1 MDEEKTKFIVKAVV
15 SSGNSPTSFGSLT
28 GILGDLSYY
37 EKNAGFGLIRTI
49 EQNLEDLFFLFTSEI
64 TNLMVSA
71 KVDIPIERKKV
82 SRILYRL
89 ARLGMLQTDDTI
101 KVINEELQ
109 KKKLTYKI
117 PLDLKPKL
125 NQILDVNKNL
135 VHGLHNLYLLE
146 KSEKVEEIS
155 KFTKKYLVLS
165 LAQLDQSILDLQTA
179 FQKILDNA
187 TETDKMREIGTEI
200 LTKLGHL
207 KISVEYMDPLEIATI
222 IYQEQ
227 LAAEGVKN
235 TYNFTKK
242 KDLTINEIKDGIAR
256 ILAIKS
262 EQS

>member
-1 MDEEKTKFIVKAVV
+1 MDEEKTKFIIKALIG
-15 SSGNSPTSFGSLT
+15 SGNSPTSFGSLT
-28 GILGDLSYY
+28 GILGDLSAF
-37 EKNAGFGLIRTI
+37 EQNADFELIRTI
-49 EQNLEDLFFLFTSEI
+49 EQNLEDLIFTFMSEI

-89 ARLGMLQTDDTI
+89 VRLGLLETDDPIT
-101 KVINEELQ
+101 VINEELQ

-117 PLDLKPKL
+117 PSDLKPKL
-125 NQILDVNKNL
+125 KQILDVNKNL

-155 KFTKKYLVLS
+155 KFTKKYFVLS
-165 LAQLDQSILDLQTA
+165 PAQLDQSILDLQNA

-187 TETDKMREIGTEI
+187 TDTDKMREIGTEI

-207 KISVEYMDPLEIATI
+207 KISVEYMNPLEIATI

-235 TYNFTKK
+235 THNLTKK
-242 KDLTINEIKDGIAR
+242 KDLTINEVKDGIAR

-262 EQS
+262 EQF